1 MNYYIRFDLDDN
13 PLVLYR
19 GTPAMEEE
27 VWSPGE
33 GWIPGEFL
41 LDVLEGHNNTY
52 YVTEEFA
59 KKWFPD
65 AAYDWPFSCA
75 IRVNS
80 L

>member
-1 MNYYIRFDLDDN
+1 
-13 PLVLYR
+13 
-19 GTPAMEEE
+19 MEEQ

-52 YVTEEFA
+52 FVTEEFA

-65 AAYDWPFSCA
+65 ATYD
-75 IRVNS
+75 
-80 L
+80 